1 MPPSEIREHPALPA
15 SKVYTT
21 PAAALAD
28 ISAGASLL
36 LSGFADCGAPGGLL
50 TALSDC
56 GVGGLTC
63 IYAHA
68 GPETAEPY
76 AAVSR
81 LAAAGQVKKVISPL
95 PFPPGK
101 GGVIQERWQAG
112 DLDIEI
118 VPQGILAERLRAG
131 GAGIGGVFLPTGI
144 DTRFE
149 QGREKRSFPGGDAI
163 FYPPLKADFA
173 LLKAAA
179 ADTLGSLIYAGS
191 GRNWGPVMAMA
202 ARITVAEADRIVE
215 PGGLDPEAIITPGIF
230 VNRIVAARPD

>member
-1 MPPSEIREHPALPA
+1 MPA
-15 SKVYTT
+15 SKVYTS

-28 ISAGASLL
+28 LSDGAVIL

-50 TALSDC
+50 AALSDC
-56 GVGGLTC
+56 GVSGLTC

-81 LAAAGQVKKVISPL
+81 LAAAGQVKKIISPL
-95 PFPPGK
+95 PFPTGQ
-101 GGVIQERWQAG
+101 GGIIQERWQAG
-112 DLDIEI
+112 DLEIEI
-118 VPQGILAERLRAG
+118 IPQGILAERLRAG
-131 GAGIGGVFLPTGI
+131 GAGIGGVFLPTGLN
-144 DTRFE
+144 TRFE
-149 QGREKRSFPGGDAI
+149 HGQEKRSLPGGDAI

-202 ARITVAEADRIVE
+202 ARVTVAEADCIVE
-215 PGGLDPEAIITPGIF
+215 PGGLDPEAVITPGIF
-230 VNRIVAARPD
+230 VNRIVAANP